1 MSPDAHSG
9 TRRTDLVLC
18 WHMHQPEYRDTA
30 SGSYLRPWSYL
41 HGIKD
46 YTDMAAVIEAVP
58 EARAV
63 VNFSPTLLEQ
73 IEDYAARLRAHLEH
87 GGALPD
93 PVLAWL
99 AADHLPGGAEVRRD
113 IAAQGLRANAK
124 RMIERFPAY
133 GRLAVLA
140 RQALAEPAVFG
151 WLGDQFYFDLLVWH
165 HLAWCGES
173 LRSTDARI
181 TALMARE
188 SGFDLAARRT
198 LLTVIA
204 DALAGII
211 PRYRALA
218 DVGRIELSVTP
229 YSHPI
234 LPLLL
239 DLASAREAVP
249 ALPLP
254 RAHYTGGAE
263 RARWQL
269 AAARQVFER
278 CFGRAP
284 AGCWPSEGALSA
296 PSLELIAAAGFQWT
310 ASGQQV
316 LHHSAAAA
324 GAGTCIHHAYR
335 LGELPTLCFFRD
347 DGLSDKIGFEYHGW
361 RAEDAVA
368 DLVHHLEA
376 IDRACR
382 DRAHRVIAII
392 LDGENCWEHYPHN
405 GDFFLPELYHAL
417 GRHPRFNLTTFAA
430 SAAAAEP
437 LPLPKL
443 VAGSWVYG
451 TLTTWIGD
459 PDKNRAWEMLC
470 AAKGACDEVLADAGL
485 DSERRRAIEHQLA
498 LCEAS
503 DWFWWFGGYNPAASV
518 AEFDRLF
525 RGHLRHLYRLLGH
538 PEPAEL
544 AAASFQGRGDPEL
557 GGVMRRGRSG

>member
-1 MSPDAHSG
+1 MSPDPHAG
-9 TRRTDLVLC
+9 AGRTDLVLC
-18 WHMHQPEYRDTA
+18 WHMHQPEYRDIA

-73 IEDYAARLRAHLEH
+73 IEDYAGQLRAHLER
-87 GGALPD
+87 GAALRD

-99 AADHLPGGAEVRRD
+99 AADHLPDGAEVRRE
-113 IAAQGLRANAK
+113 IAAQGLRANAQ

-133 GRLAVLA
+133 ARLAALA
-140 RQALAEPAVFG
+140 RQALAEPAV
-151 WLGDQFYFDLLVWH
+151 LGYLAEPFFFDLLVWH

-173 LRSTDARI
+173 LRRADPRI
-181 TALMARE
+181 AELMARE
-188 SGFDLAARRT
+188 AGFDRSARRSLLAA
-198 LLTVIA
+198 IA

-218 DVGRIELSVTP
+218 EAGRIELSVTP

-249 ALPLP
+249 DLPLP
-254 RAHYTGGAE
+254 HAHYPGGAE

-269 AAARQVFER
+269 ATARAVFER
-278 CFGRAP
+278 YFGRAP
-284 AGCWPSEGALSA
+284 VGCWPSEGALSA
-296 PSLELIAAAGFQWT
+296 SSLELIAAAGFQWA

-316 LHHSAAAA
+316 LHHSL
-324 GAGTCIHHAYR
+324 GPNGGDTCIHHAYR
-335 LGELPTLCFFRD
+335 LGKLPTLCFFRD
-347 DGLSDKIGFEYHGW
+347 DGLSDKIGFEYQSW

-368 DLVHHLEA
+368 DLVHHLEN

-382 DRAHRVIAII
+382 DRRHRVIAII

-405 GDFFLPELYHAL
+405 GDFFLPELYRTL
-417 GRHPRFNLTTFAA
+417 GHHPRFNLTTFAA
-430 SAAAAEP
+430 SAAAAQP

-470 AAKGACDEVLADAGL
+470 AAKGVCDQVLADPGL
-485 DSERRRAIEHQLA
+485 DPARRAAIERQLA

-503 DWFWWFGGYNPAASV
+503 DWFWWFGDYNPADAV
-518 AEFDRLF
+518 AEFDRLY
-525 RGHLRHLYRLLGH
+525 RGHLRHLYQLLDR
-538 PEPAEL
+538 PAPAEL
-544 AAASFQGRGDPEL
+544 AAVGFHGRGSPEL